1 MHDVYVREYCFELQL
16 QGTVMKLAIFGKT
29 LQSKAQLRKE
39 VVRFGFLYDEKKRDV
54 VISYGGDGTFLRS
67 ERAYPGVPKSLFR
80 YSKICKKC
88 HDLPIEHALEL
99 LRKRKYHVVENL
111 TLDAIV
117 GTRRF
122 VAVNDVTIRNAEPT
136 HALRFTITVD
146 GKRLPHEYIGDGVVV
161 ATPHGSSAYFHSI
174 TRKTFSSGIG
184 VAFNNTTD
192 EHAPL
197 LLNQRKK
204 IVVTI
209 TRGIA
214 HVCVDNNADV
224 LTVKKGTTIKIHAG
238 KQKSNVVV
246 FGKHK

>member
-1 MHDVYVREYCFELQL
+1 
-16 QGTVMKLAIFGKT
+16 MKLAIFGKT
-29 LQSKAQLRKE
+29 TQSKARLRKE
-39 VVRFGFLYDEKKRDV
+39 TERFGFAYDEKKPDI

-67 ERAYPGVPKSLFR
+67 EREYPAVPKALFR

-99 LRKRKYHVVENL
+99 LKRKKYHVVENM
-111 TLDAIV
+111 TLDAII

-146 GKRLPHEYIGDGVVV
+146 GKKLPHEYIGDGVVV
-161 ATPHGSSAYFHSI
+161 STPHGSSAYFHSI
-174 TRKTFSSGIG
+174 TRKNFSSGIG

-197 LLNQRKK
+197 LLDERKK
-204 IVVTI
+204 IVVAI

-214 HVCVDNNADV
+214 HVCVDNNPEV
-224 LTVKKGTTIKIHAG
+224 LTVKKGTTINIQVG
-238 KQKSNVVV
+238 KQKSKLVL